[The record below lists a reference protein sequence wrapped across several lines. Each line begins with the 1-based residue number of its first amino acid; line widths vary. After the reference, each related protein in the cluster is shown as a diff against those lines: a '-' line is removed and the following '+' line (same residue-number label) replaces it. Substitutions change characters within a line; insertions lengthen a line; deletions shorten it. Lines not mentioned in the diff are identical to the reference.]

1 MLEKLP
7 HAIGSALS
15 GIRPGL
21 GKTVYGGP
29 DVAASPETIRVTS
42 PAFADGAPIPE
53 RHTEDGEGLS
63 PPLAWTGVPEGTL
76 SVVLLVEDAD
86 SPTPAP
92 LVHAIV
98 PSLPGRDGELPEG
111 ALPSDAAPD
120 DGPEMGRNS
129 FLSAEYLPPDPPP
142 GHGPHRYLFQ
152 VYALDAAPTFDGHPG
167 RGALLAA
174 MRGHVLARGL
184 LTGTCERP

>member
-42 PAFADGAPIPE
+42 PAFTDGAPIPE

-98 PSLPGRDGELPEG
+98 PSLPGQDGELPEA

-142 GHGPHRYLFQ
+142 ATVRTATCSRSTRSTPRPPSRGIR
-152 VYALDAAPTFDGHPG
+152 AAG
-167 RGALLAA
+167 RSSRRCAGMCWREA
-174 MRGHVLARGL
+174 
-184 LTGTCERP
+184 C